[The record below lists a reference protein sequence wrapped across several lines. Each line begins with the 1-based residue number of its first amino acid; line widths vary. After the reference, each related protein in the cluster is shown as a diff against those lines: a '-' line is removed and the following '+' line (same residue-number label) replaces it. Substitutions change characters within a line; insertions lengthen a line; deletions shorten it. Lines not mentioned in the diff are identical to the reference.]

1 MADYTYSD
9 MLRMQ
14 EEAAERVRQMKKRAT
29 IVMEDETE
37 NRKNIPLPDDIR
49 HYSMPV
55 EFEKQESESAHPPVH
70 STQKRAVKRKIT
82 DEKNRCTDIQVY
94 IYLQF
99 HLTFHFFLQIVLFSL
114 NFLYLIHIYLLLIS
128 IRYIKKL

>member
-29 IVMEDETE
+29 LVMEDETE

-55 EFEKQESESAHPPVH
+55 EFEKQESEPTHPPVH
-70 STQKRAVKRKIT
+70 STEKRTVKRKIT
-82 DEKNRCTDIQVY
+82 DDKDVLIILGVLSVLSKEKTD
-94 IYLQF
+94 
-99 HLTFHFFLQIVLFSL
+99 
-114 NFLYLIHIYLLLIS
+114 YLILLALIYILM
-128 IRYIKKL
+128 

>member
-1 MADYTYSD
+1 MADYTYND

-37 NRKNIPLPDDIR
+37 NRKNIPLPDDVR

-55 EFEKQESESAHPPVH
+55 EFEKTKSESAHQPVQTTEQH
-70 STQKRAVKRKIT
+70 GFIRKIT
-82 DEKNRCTDIQVY
+82 EDKDALIILAVLSVLSKEKTD
-94 IYLQF
+94 
-99 HLTFHFFLQIVLFSL
+99 
-114 NFLYLIHIYLLLIS
+114 YLILLALIYILM
-128 IRYIKKL
+128 